1 MNRLVLSAEQS
12 AFLRQAGVTFAVV
25 HPGSYPANVG
35 RYVLDL
41 IPCDY
46 KRAVDA
52 VEVATGQARATRPR
66 STPAA
71 KAGAATGHPE
81 SQGDRPPPPPAFG
94 SFQGHPVASATSPRN
109 LPRHHDSQGRHT
121 HTETP

>member
-1 MNRLVLSAEQS
+1 MNRLVLSAEHS

-52 VEVATGQARATRPR
+52 VAVATGQARATRPR

-81 SQGDRPPPPPAFG
+81 GQGDRPPPPVGLG
-94 SFQGHPVASATSPRN
+94 SPERGRPSSATSPQN
-109 LPRHHDSQGRHT
+109 LPRHKDF
-121 HTETP
+121 

>member
-66 STPAA
+66 STLTV

-94 SFQGHPVASATSPRN
+94 SFLGHPVASATSPRN